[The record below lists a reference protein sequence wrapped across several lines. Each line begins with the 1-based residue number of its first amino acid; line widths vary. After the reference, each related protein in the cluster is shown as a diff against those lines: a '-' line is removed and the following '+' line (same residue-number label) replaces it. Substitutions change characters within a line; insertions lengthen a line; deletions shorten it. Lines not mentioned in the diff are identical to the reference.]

1 MINVVGSDRV
11 NGTVDAAHVAE
22 NDLSVALLAVSRGHE
37 VMRIAKPGHV
47 ATARTRVPLFQS
59 LQNTS
64 GNDPVAH
71 DVDRTRIPQ
80 LILAIL
86 GACAEQRSGVIP
98 LHLLQLRTLQLQ
110 RDNLSLRKDVPNA
123 TGAITTQ

>member
-47 ATARTRVPLFQS
+47 ATARTRVSLFQS
-59 LQNTS
+59 LQSTS
-64 GNDPVAH
+64 RNDPVAH

-86 GACAEQRSGVIP
+86 GACAEQ
-98 LHLLQLRTLQLQ
+98 
-110 RDNLSLRKDVPNA
+110 
-123 TGAITTQ
+123 